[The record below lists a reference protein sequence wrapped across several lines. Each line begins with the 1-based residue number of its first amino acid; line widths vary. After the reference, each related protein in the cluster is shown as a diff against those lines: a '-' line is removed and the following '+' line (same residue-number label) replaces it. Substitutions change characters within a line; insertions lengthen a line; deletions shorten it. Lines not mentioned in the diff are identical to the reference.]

1 MELKKCKN
9 CGAFINSTGD
19 YCTACANALNYNKT
33 ILKGYF
39 EDNTTNNFGSI
50 SSVSS
55 NTGVSPNI
63 VQTYMVENEYIDSN
77 DLSSTSFASLP
88 Y

>member
-9 CGAFINSTGD
+9 CGAFINSSED
-19 YCTACANALNYNKT
+19 FCSACSNILAYNKT

-39 EDNTTNNFGSI
+39 DSSAGTVDSIPNI
-50 SSVSS
+50 SSQ
-55 NTGVSPNI
+55 TGVSPKI
-63 VQTYMVENEYIDSN
+63 VENYMLENNIINSEEIEK
-77 DLSSTSFASLP
+77 TSFASLS

>member
-9 CGAFINSTGD
+9 CGAFINSESDFCNT
-19 YCTACANALNYNKT
+19 CANTLSYNRT

-39 EDNTTNNFGSI
+39 EDGSANFNSVTA
-50 SSVSS
+50 VSS
-55 NTGVSPNI
+55 QTGVSPTI
-63 VQTYMVENEYIDSN
+63 IQDYMVEKNYIDS
-77 DLSSTSFASLP
+77 SSLEKTSFASLP

>member
-1 MELKKCKN
+1 MELRKCKN
-9 CGAFINSTGD
+9 CGAFINSESD
-19 YCTACANALNYNKT
+19 FCTACANTLNYNKS
-33 ILKGYF
+33 ILKNYF
-39 EDNTTNNFGSI
+39 EDNGSTNFGSI

-63 VQTYMVENEYIDSN
+63 VQTYMTENEYINSA
-77 DLSSTSFASLP
+77 DLESTSFASLP

>member
-9 CGAFINSTGD
+9 CGAFINSDSDFCNT
-19 YCTACANALNYNKT
+19 CATALSYNRT

-39 EDNTTNNFGSI
+39 EDNSASFNSI
-50 SSVSS
+50 SAISS
-55 NTGVSPNI
+55 QTGVSPAI
-63 VQTYMVENEYIDSN
+63 VQDYMIEKNYIDGAG
-77 DLSSTSFASLP
+77 LEKTSFASLP

>member
-9 CGAFINSTGD
+9 CGAFINSTEEF
-19 YCTACANALNYNKT
+19 CSACATTLSYNKT
-33 ILKGYF
+33 ILKDFF
-39 EDNTTNNFGSI
+39 EDNTTNEFGTI

-55 NTGVSPNI
+55 KTGVSPNI
-63 VQTYMVENEYIDSN
+63 VQTYMVENEYINSS
-77 DLSSTSFASLP
+77 DLTSTSFASLP